1 MVTEELAGS
10 NSVTGYDD
18 ESYTGS
24 ILRVYTKSHFLN
36 HLARDTGGHTDPL
49 QHYKLVWLDRLI
61 DVLYCA

>member
-49 QHYKLVWLDRLI
+49 QHYKLAWLNRLI
-61 DVLYCA
+61 DLVYCA